1 MTIEVVVVLFAVFAA
16 CFTHG
21 AVGFG
26 NAMVM
31 LPLLGLALSVQ
42 VAVPIVALLAP
53 FITLYVLY
61 YNRSGFDK
69 VTVLWLLIASVVGLP
84 LGLAVLKMGAPDGV
98 KHLLGVFLM
107 FYAVYA
113 MYMEYRVRKTGPV
126 LPEAPDAVEPAFN
139 WWRDRAGA
147 AVAGF
152 VSGITAGAFSMNGPP
167 VIIYGSACA
176 WPREK
181 FKSVLQGYFFV
192 NNIMLVVSH
201 AATGLTTKTVLFY
214 AAVGAPAAVVGLLIG
229 ERLSGRFNQN
239 QFRLGVIML
248 IFVLGGMLL
257 L

>member
-1 MTIEVVVVLFAVFAA
+1 MTPEVLIVLVAVFAA

-42 VAVPIVALLAP
+42 VAVPVVALLAP
-53 FITLYVLY
+53 FVTLYVLY

-69 VTVLWLLIASVVGLP
+69 ATVLWLLVASLFGLPVGLAI
-84 LGLAVLKMGAPDGV
+84 LTMGAPDSVTRILGI
-98 KHLLGVFLM
+98 LLML
-107 FYAVYA
+107 YAVYA
-113 MYMEYRVRKTGPV
+113 LYMEYRVRRKGPV
-126 LPEAPDAVEPAFN
+126 VPEDPTPEQEFN

-147 AVAGF
+147 AGAGF
-152 VSGITAGAFSMNGPP
+152 LSGITAGAFSMNGPP

-192 NNIMLVVSH
+192 NNIFLVISH
-201 AATGLTTKTVLFY
+201 AASGLTTKAVLFY
-214 AAVGAPAAVVGLLIG
+214 AAVGAPAAVIGLLIG
-229 ERLSGRFNQN
+229 ERLSGKFNQN
-239 QFRLGVIML
+239 QFRIGVLIL
-248 IFVLGGMLL
+248 IFILGGVLL
-257 L
+257 I